1 MNKKLLPITIG
12 ILENFI
18 LMIVFAITTDGEFTR
33 QYKWAGEFWV
43 FVLVMLIFPA
53 INLVLGKKY
62 ILLGN
67 FLGIAVYFIALVL
80 IITFLTVFFGYRG

>member
-1 MNKKLLPITIG
+1 MEDLLLPIIIG

-18 LMIVFAITTDGEFTR
+18 LMIAFAFTTDGEFTR
-33 QYKWAGEFWV
+33 QHSLAGEFWV
-43 FVLVMLIFPA
+43 FVLVMLIFPV
-53 INLVLGKKY
+53 INLVLRKKY

-80 IITFLTVFFGYRG
+80 FITFLTVFFGYRG

>member
-1 MNKKLLPITIG
+1 MNKKLLPISIG

-18 LMIVFAITTDGEFTR
+18 LMIVFAFTTSGEFTR
-33 QYKWAGEFWV
+33 QNKWAGEFWV
-43 FVLVMLIFPA
+43 FVLVMLIFPV
-53 INLVLGKKY
+53 INLVLRKKY

-80 IITFLTVFFGYRG
+80 FITFLTVFLGYRG

>member
-18 LMIVFAITTDGEFTR
+18 LMIVFAFTTSGEFTR
-33 QYKWAGEFWV
+33 QHKWAGEFRV

-53 INLVLGKKY
+53 INLALRKKY

-80 IITFLTVFFGYRG
+80 FITFLTIFLGYRG